1 MGLFQDDFYS
11 TKPSR
16 RTRRGERRAPVERR
30 FLAAVIAVSLVTGSG
45 FTLLVTRLLH
55 SPASPQAVQA
65 AVAAVTAV
73 DQSDSSADPVVEA
86 VSRVQAAVVSVIT
99 TDVKADKVQGG
110 GMGSGVIF
118 RKAGGKAL
126 VVTNNHVIETGNT
139 YQIVLADGTRR
150 DGTLVG
156 KDEYTDLAVL
166 SMKDDG
172 IDTVAEFGDSDKLK
186 PGETAI
192 AIGNPLGLS
201 FSNHTVTK
209 GIISSPLQT
218 IPVNLGKDGDL
229 QWEMEVI
236 QTDAPINSGNS
247 GGALINLAGQV
258 IGINSMKI
266 SDTGVEG
273 LGFAIPVNSA
283 RPVLEALIRDHK
295 IKRPKMGI
303 FSEDLQAF
311 TSGLDVLKL
320 PASVKAG
327 VIVTDVTDP
336 AKSAG
341 LETRD
346 VIVELDGKEVD
357 TTMELRKYLFNEKKI
372 GDKLK
377 ITFYRAGKKQEVTLT
392 LGELD

>member
-16 RTRRGERRAPVERR
+16 RTLRGGRPPAERR
-30 FLAAVIAVSLVTGSG
+30 FLAAVIAVSLLAGSG
-45 FTLLVTRLLH
+45 VTLLVGRSLH
-55 SPASPQAVQA
+55 PPGHAPEAQP
-65 AVAAVTAV
+65 AVAVVPTA
-73 DQSDSSADPVVEA
+73 DGSDSSSDPVVEA
-86 VSRVQAAVVSVIT
+86 VSRVQEAVVSVIS
-99 TDVKADKVQGG
+99 TDVNDDKIQGG
-110 GMGSGVIF
+110 GVGSGVIF
-118 RKAGGKAL
+118 RKADGKAL
-126 VVTNNHVIETGNT
+126 IVTNNHVIETGNT
-139 YQIVLADGTRR
+139 YQIVLSDGTRR

-166 SMKDDG
+166 AVKADG
-172 IDTVAEFGDSDKLK
+172 IGTVAEFGDSDKLRT
-186 PGETAI
+186 GETAI

-201 FSNHTVTK
+201 YSNHTVTK

-218 IPVNLGKDGDL
+218 IPVNLGKEGDL

-273 LGFAIPVNSA
+273 LGFAIPSNSA
-283 RPVLEALIRDHK
+283 QPVLTTLIRDHK

-311 TSGLDVLKL
+311 SSGLDVLKL
-320 PASVKAG
+320 PKDVTAG

-336 AKSAG
+336 AKGAG
-341 LETRD
+341 LTTRD
-346 VIVELDGKEVD
+346 VIVALDGKEVGS
-357 TTMELRKYLFNEKKI
+357 TMELRKYLFNEKKI

-377 ITFYRAGKKQEVTLT
+377 VTFYRAGKKQDVTLT

>member
-16 RTRRGERRAPVERR
+16 GTVRLRQGTGTGGK
-30 FLAAVIAVSLVTGSG
+30 FLAVVIAASLLTGSG
-45 FTLLVTRLLH
+45 LTLLVTRAFP
-55 SPASPQAVQA
+55 SSTPAAQPAIAVNA
-65 AVAAVTAV
+65 PV
-73 DQSDSSADPVVEA
+73 DRSDSSTDPVVEA
-86 VSRVQAAVVSVIT
+86 VSQVQAAVVSVIT
-99 TDVKADKVQGG
+99 TDVKDDKIQGG

-118 RKAGGKAL
+118 RKMDGKAL
-126 VVTNNHVIETGNT
+126 IVTNNHVIDTGNT
-139 YQIVLADGTRR
+139 YEIVLADGTRR

-172 IDTVAEFGDSDKLK
+172 IKTVAEFGDSDKLR

-201 FSNHTVTK
+201 FSHTITK
-209 GIISSPLQT
+209 GVISSPLQT
-218 IPVNLGKDGDL
+218 IPVFLGKDGDL

-236 QTDAPINSGNS
+236 QTDAPINQGNS

-283 RPVLEALIRDHK
+283 KPVLEALISDHK
-295 IKRPKMGI
+295 VKRPKMGI

-311 TSGLDVLKL
+311 SSGLDILKL
-320 PASVKAG
+320 PDGVKSG
-327 VIVTDVTDP
+327 VIVTDVADP
-336 AKSAG
+336 AKGAG

-346 VIVELDGKEVD
+346 VIVALDGKDVGS
-357 TTMELRKYLFNEKKI
+357 TMELRKYLFGKKKI
-372 GDKLK
+372 GDKLEV
-377 ITFYRAGKKQEVTLT
+377 TFYRGGKKEKVSLT